1 MAAKLIGAGLATIA
15 LGGAATGV
23 GTLFGALI
31 TGTSRNP
38 ALRKELF
45 NVAILGFALTEA
57 LGLFSLMMS
66 LLFLY
71 AFLLM
76 APRPRYL
83 VGGQC
88 APPPLC
94 GGGANTTPHLRWGGA
109 RGPPPDR
116 PIGGTWAAT
125 RYKKNANVYRLLCP
139 SKMGGAHW
147 SSL

>member
-1 MAAKLIGAGLATIA
+1 MQMAAKLIGAGLATIA
-15 LGGAATGV
+15 LGGAATGI

-71 AFLLM
+71 AFLL
-76 APRPRYL
+76 L
-83 VGGQC
+83 
-88 APPPLC
+88 
-94 GGGANTTPHLRWGGA
+94 
-109 RGPPPDR
+109 
-116 PIGGTWAAT
+116 
-125 RYKKNANVYRLLCP
+125 
-139 SKMGGAHW
+139 S
-147 SSL
+147 